1 MNNVTFFM
9 VANGDD
15 YHAYIPPFLHCLKR
29 AYPESGLVI
38 ACRDRIADDIWR
50 LIEHERDA
58 GLRHWIYDEE
68 PTFLG
73 IPDDPQSNMAS
84 RWLMRYPQFE
94 DREFVYT
101 GDIDILPVRET
112 PSLIWRHLPHFGS
125 NCHSNTENIDQGLDR
140 VTGLHC
146 VRQKE
151 YYGLMWPTMCWARN
165 NFNTPAVQQLMQNDK
180 MGCRDNQTFL
190 RRLMR
195 RAGVPVTGGH
205 FEYHGL
211 HIGHSRV
218 PGRWRDFFAGDSD
231 QIRYMDALIS
241 TLKSKEFQRL
251 LCRDHVKREIQIAID
266 AYEAR

>member
-1 MNNVTFFM
+1 MKRVLFFM
-9 VANGDD
+9 VACGDD
-15 YHAYIPPFLHCLKR
+15 YHAYIPPFLHCLNK

-38 ACRDRIADDIWR
+38 ACRDSIAEDIGE
-50 LIEHERDA
+50 LIQSEFNPLHCIRE
-58 GLRHWIYDEE
+58 DESE
-68 PTFLG
+68 DFDH
-73 IPDDPQSNMAS
+73 IPDEPQSNMAS
-84 RWLMRYPQFE
+84 RWLLRYPEF
-94 DREFVYT
+94 DDYEFVYI
-101 GDIDILPVRET
+101 GDIDVLPARET
-112 PSLIWRHLPHFGS
+112 PSLIERHLPHLATS
-125 NCHSNTENIDQGLDR
+125 CHSNTENIDQGMDR

-146 VRQKE
+146 VRQKD
-151 YYGLMWPTMCWARN
+151 YYGMMWPTMCWAKN
-165 NFNTPAVQQLMQNDK
+165 NFTHPAVQQLMQNDK

-218 PGRWRDFFAGDSD
+218 PGRWRDFFAEDAD

-251 LCRDHVKREIQIAID
+251 LCRDHVKREIHSAIQ